1 MINKS
6 WWIDLLLIGFVTSA
20 FFLLFLGSYPLHLP
34 DEGRYAE
41 VAREMLA
48 NHNLISPTLNGVSFF
63 DKPPLYYWLTVM
75 TMHFHGV
82 SELSARLGPA
92 LLGVFGI
99 LGIYIT
105 GRKLGGRQI
114 AWFAAGLCATSPL
127 YFLGAHFANCDLIM
141 AVCLSLSMFSFLIG
155 IESPSRQQ
163 QRLAFLSAYA
173 WSGIAILAKGLIGIV
188 FPIGIIGL
196 YILCFNQ
203 WALLKRMML
212 LPGLLLIAVIALPWF
227 ILVSHA
233 NSDFL
238 HYFFYIQH
246 FQRFIGTT
254 FNNRA
259 PFWFY
264 IPVVF
269 IGFWPWSLWLF
280 SAIAHGFKQSFIKK
294 SQRIDGFLLLWSLL
308 VLVFFS
314 IPHSKTI
321 GYILPLF
328 PPLALLL
335 ARYLSHLRYTMG
347 KITVSI
353 WLTTQLLFGLVLMIG
368 PHYLTRYQ
376 LPLLLTTG
384 LGIGLIILT
393 LLVYVWHKRGH
404 ALIPAMIVNQAFL
417 LLGLLSLASFVPSI
431 STKPIATWLK
441 DHAVSHSA
449 IYAYNIYPFDL
460 PFYLQ
465 QPIHVVVNNW
475 HDPLL
480 AIQDTWQ
487 GEFAYSIQY
496 QSGPQKNFVNTANF
510 LKVWHTHQPIYVIV
524 NKRHLDVFEADI
536 GHQPIN
542 IVMKT
547 QKLWLVTQE

>member
-1 MINKS
+1 MGKS
-6 WWIDLLLIGFVTSA
+6 WQLDFLTIVLISCV

-63 DKPPLYYWLTVM
+63 DKPPLYYWLT
-75 TMHFHGV
+75 TMSMHVHGV
-82 SELSARLGPA
+82 NELSARLGPA
-92 LLGVFGI
+92 LFGI
-99 LGIYIT
+99 LGILGLYIT
-105 GRKLGGRQI
+105 ARRLDCRQT
-114 AWFAAGLCATSPL
+114 AWFAVGLCATSPL

-155 IESPSRQQ
+155 IESHTLKQ

-173 WSGIAILAKGLIGIV
+173 WSGLAILAKGLIGIV

-212 LPGLLLIAVIALPWF
+212 LPGLLLIAVISLPWF

-254 FNNRA
+254 FNNQA

-264 IPVVF
+264 IPVIL

-280 SAIAHGFKQSFIKK
+280 SAIVHGFKQSFIQKFR
-294 SQRIDGFLLLWSLL
+294 RIDGFLLLWSL
-308 VLVFFS
+308 VVFIFFS

-335 ARYLSHLRYTMG
+335 ARYLGQSHG
-347 KITVSI
+347 IPSKITVYI
-353 WLTTQLLFGLVLMIG
+353 WLTIQLLLSAAFIIS
-368 PHYLTRYQ
+368 PHYLTAYQ
-376 LPLLLTTG
+376 LPTG
-384 LGIGLIILT
+384 LMAGIGLGLIILST
-393 LLVYVWHKRGH
+393 IAYVWYKRGH
-404 ALIPAMIVNQAFL
+404 ALIPAMIINQAFL
-417 LLGLLSLASFVPSI
+417 LLSLLSLAHVLPSI
-431 STKPIATWLK
+431 SAKPMAAWLK
-441 DHAVSHSA
+441 DHHVSESS

-465 QPIHVVVNNW
+465 EPINVVVDNW
-475 HDPLL
+475 QDSRL
-480 AIQDTWQ
+480 ATQDTWQ

-496 QSGPQKNFVNTANF
+496 QSGLQKNFVNQADF
-510 LKVWHTHQPIYVIV
+510 LKAWHKHQPMYVIV
-524 NKRHLDVFEADI
+524 NKRHLDVFETDI

-547 QKLWLVTQE
+547 PKLWLVTQR